1 MDTHL
6 QMAQQSQAID
16 QPQEIELP
24 AFLSG
29 TTIAPLLEPVLPIP
43 DFLIAELPKGRSVA
57 VKQLELQ
64 VYESLFE
71 TTLDKVTEGMNI
83 KTILDLDGRGIEKG
97 RFIRWIMKDEQRRT
111 RYYAAQQAGAEIIF
125 EEMIDIADGDKTFE
139 DVQRSKLR
147 IDTRKWVLGIHDKK
161 RFGDKSNELV
171 VNVNLGEAMARAA
184 ERVANRPTL
193 TIENGAVVVDG

>member
-1 MDTHL
+1 
-6 QMAQQSQAID
+6 MAQQSQAID

-125 EEMIDIADGDKTFE
+125 EEMIDIADAENSFE

-184 ERVANRPTL
+184 ERVANRPTRVI
-193 TIENGAVVVDG
+193 TQDGEVVE